1 MITLRP
7 ALLRQHWR
15 AVLKGAAGAVFS
27 QSDIDSDGRTRSKSI
42 RTLVDEGVIE
52 AVDPLHRV
60 ALRLRDDTHFYR
72 FTAKCIAALEP
83 GRKPDLALI
92 TGVASLPDYRLTQ
105 QPGVAVE
112 ERGAGGLSLPE
123 YRYVAEH
130 RDEYTFTDSWGK
142 VVDPTDR
149 GAQWDMLICDDALT
163 AAIAARK
170 LVIDTERATK
180 KNLVWGL
187 NRVGAMPEVQTR
199 ELAVFR
205 PRSDDLLGA
214 SEIRIRRRSGAVG
227 EGRRRRHPPAARAYR
242 AGHPRPEHRH
252 PRQRVHPRP
261 GGWGAFVDEYTI
273 AIAERIAEKT
283 TPAPAPTGADAPDAA
298 GNPAAGTLAEVF
310 ARDDARLLREKAGG

>member
-52 AVDPLHRV
+52 AV
-60 ALRLRDDTHFYR
+60 DDTHFYR

-112 ERGAGGLSLPE
+112 ERGAGGLSFPE

-130 RDEYTFTDSWGK
+130 RDEYTFTDPWGK

-149 GAQWDMLICDDALT
+149 GAPWDMLIRDDALT

-214 SEIRIRRRSGAVG
+214 SEIAFGDDPGQWEKDAEDVIRQLRERIAQDTHALSIVTHVNGFIR
-227 EGRRRRHPPAARAYR
+227 GR
-242 AGHPRPEHRH
+242 
-252 PRQRVHPRP
+252 

-283 TPAPAPTGADAPDAA
+283 TPAPAPTDADAPDAA

>member
-15 AVLKGAAGAVFS
+15 AILRGAEGAVFS
-27 QSDIDSDGRTRSKSI
+27 QADIDSDGRTRAKSI
-42 RTLVDEGVIE
+42 RTLLEEGVIA
-52 AVDPLHRV
+52 AVEGD
-60 ALRLRDDTHFYR
+60 YR
-72 FTAKCIAALEP
+72 EPHYGLAPKYIATLEP
-83 GRKPDLALI
+83 GSKPDLALI
-92 TGVASLPDYRLTQ
+92 AGVATLPDYRLRLL
-105 QPGVAVE
+105 GVALE
-112 ERGAGGLSLPE
+112 AAGAQGVTMPE
-123 YRYVAEH
+123 YRHIAEH
-130 RDEYTFTDSWGK
+130 RGEYTFTDAWGK
-142 VVDPTDR
+142 VIDPTAS
-149 GAQWDMLICDDALT
+149 GAPWDLLVRDAAFD
-163 AAIAARK
+163 AAITARE

-214 SEIRIRRRSGAVG
+214 SEIAFGDDPGQWEKDAEDVIRQLRERIAQDTHALSIVTHVNGFIR
-227 EGRRRRHPPAARAYR
+227 GR
-242 AGHPRPEHRH
+242 
-252 PRQRVHPRP
+252 